1 MTVRLQTAMT
11 EATDEE
17 LMLRVQGDE
26 PRLLSVLFE
35 RHHRRVYNYL
45 LRMSR
50 HQATAEDLTSEVFV
64 RILKYRSSYR
74 HQARFTTWLFQVAR
88 NLFLD
93 HLERQRPED
102 SYDDLPPAAA
112 SDPVHPEEVLQ
123 SSQETRLIREA
134 LNRLP
139 PRKREVLFLSRYRDM
154 RYEDIAEVMGCTPGA
169 VKILVHR
176 SLKELGEI
184 YRQISAGGRA

>member
-1 MTVRLQTAMT
+1 MNETS
-11 EATDEE
+11 DEE
-17 LMLRVQGDE
+17 LMLRIQGEE

-35 RHHRRVYNYL
+35 RHHRRIYNYL
-45 LRMSR
+45 LRMTG
-50 HQATAEDLTSEVFV
+50 HPATAEDLTSEVFL

-93 HLERQRPED
+93 HLEKRRPED
-102 SYDDLPPAAA
+102 SCDDFPPAAA
-112 SDPVHPEEVLQ
+112 SNGRHPEDLLQ
-123 SSQETRLIREA
+123 ASQESRLIREA
-134 LNRLP
+134 LKRLP

-154 RYEDIAEVMGCTPGA
+154 KYEDIAAIMGCTEGA

-176 SLKELGEI
+176 SLKELREI
-184 YRQISAGGRA
+184 YLRISTGDHP